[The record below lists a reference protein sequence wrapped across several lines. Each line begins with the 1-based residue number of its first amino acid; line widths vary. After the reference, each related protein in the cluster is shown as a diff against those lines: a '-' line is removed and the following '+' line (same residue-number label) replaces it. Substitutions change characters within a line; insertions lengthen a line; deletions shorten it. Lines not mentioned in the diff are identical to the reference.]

1 MARDYR
7 YVSADSHFE
16 SPPEQW
22 THRVPK
28 QYRERAPRRIRLS
41 DGRDGLQLEG
51 QRMTYGGTSLYGGR
65 PPESFDPT
73 IMDYDNTPG
82 CGSAEQRLREQDQD
96 GVDAE
101 VLFALY
107 VRNRNIRDKA
117 AMIAIVHAFNEYMA
131 EEYCAVDPDR
141 LIAMAVLPNIG
152 VEEDIREMESC
163 KRLGFKGAWLATF
176 PSGKGFPTPEDD
188 RFWAAALDLDLP
200 VIVHTSFPTHVG
212 SRETPML
219 KYPREPEGEQRPPT
233 DLIQRLARQGPFHSG
248 SVEASQLV
256 VAGVFERFPKLRIY
270 WAENNV
276 GWLPYFYEQ
285 MDHEYSTNCFWAER
299 QLGLPYL
306 KRPPSEFLREQAYW
320 GFFDDHVGVRLRQE
334 VGVDRMMWSTDF
346 PHVVTRWPNSRKVL
360 ESQMAGVPEEEKRK
374 MVAGNAIDFFRL
386 DHKPAAKKSAR

>member
-7 YVSADSHFE
+7 YISADSHFE

-22 THRVPK
+22 IHRVPK
-28 QYRERAPRRIRLS
+28 QYRDRAPRRVRLS

-51 QRMTYGGTSLYGGR
+51 QRMLYGGTSLYGGM
-65 PPESFDPT
+65 PPETFDPT

-82 CGSAEQRLREQDQD
+82 CGSPEQRLREQDQD
-96 GVDAE
+96 GIDAE

-107 VRNRNIRDKA
+107 VRNRNISDRA
-117 AMIAIVHAFNEYMA
+117 ALIAIVHAFNEYMA
-131 EEYCAVDPDR
+131 EEYCAVDSDR

-152 VEEDIREMESC
+152 VEEDIREMTDC
-163 KRLGFKGAWLATF
+163 KRMGLKGAWLATY

-188 RFWAAALDLDLP
+188 HFWSAALDLDMP
-200 VIVHTSFPTHVG
+200 VIVHTSFPAHVG

-233 DLIQRLARQGPFHSG
+233 DLIQRLARQGPYHSG

-256 VAGVFERFPKLRIY
+256 IASVFERFPKLRIY

-285 MDHEYSTNCFWAER
+285 MDHEYSVNCFWAER
-299 QLGLPYL
+299 QLGLPRL
-306 KRPPSEFLREQAYW
+306 KRPPSEYLREQAYW
-320 GFFDDHVGVRLRQE
+320 GFFEDHVGVRLRHE
-334 VGVDRMMWSTDF
+334 IGVDRMMWSTDF
-346 PHVVTRWPNSRKVL
+346 PHIVTRWPNSLKVL
-360 ESQMAGVPEEEKRK
+360 ESQMAGVPHEEKRK
-374 MVAGNAIDFFRL
+374 MVAENAIDFFRL
-386 DHKPAAKKSAR
+386 DHKPAGKASS